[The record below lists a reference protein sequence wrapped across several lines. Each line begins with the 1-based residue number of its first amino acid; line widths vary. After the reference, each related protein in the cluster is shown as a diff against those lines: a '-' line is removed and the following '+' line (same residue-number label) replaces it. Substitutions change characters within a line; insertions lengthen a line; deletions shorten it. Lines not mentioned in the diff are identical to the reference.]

1 MGGRQLQDKE
11 ARAEETMPK
20 GSLRDLY
27 YVLFRHKWRIVLF
40 FAIVMVATLV
50 GVIFATDIY
59 SSQARLLVRL
69 GRENVTLDPTAT
81 TGKIIPVRPSRES
94 EMNTELEILTSQQI
108 AEMVVDSIGA
118 EALLYKEHPVA
129 GSSGATMAKIKR
141 PLDILAKRIRQLK
154 ARSGKTG
161 SSDKRD
167 DAIRMVMNNLQVGTQ
182 KTGNTIGLAYASQ
195 NPQLAQEVLNKL
207 IDSYLERH
215 IAIHQTPGSH
225 QFFTQQSNHL
235 RDKVTQLEDEL
246 RKLRNETGI
255 TSLDEQQRVILDR
268 ISVLEKDKND
278 AEIALAASTATVGAL
293 QKTLADMPDTVVTEV
308 TEGFP
313 NVAADGMRQR
323 LYELQLQEQDL
334 ASKFEPESRQ
344 VRDIRLQVAAAEALL
359 SKEKPERTQISKGL
373 NTTYVS
379 LQAALLGEQASM
391 SSLQAQAETL
401 KTMLASARA
410 ELSTLNDVEV
420 KVKALAREIEIQDAN
435 YRKYSENLEQARID
449 DALET
454 GKISNISILQAATLP
469 VRPASSRRMLTLL
482 LGLAVGIFGG
492 IGLAFISEYA
502 DHSIKTPKQ
511 AEDTLGL
518 STLTCIPYVP
528 TFSMSRQAKVKGYHE
543 ALDVL
548 EEQLLLGVRGT
559 RKLRVLAITGS
570 HRHEGVSAVA
580 ANLATTLARLGQG
593 DVLLVDA
600 NLGHPS
606 VHETFKTKLSPG
618 LADTLTNGSNN
629 GDAVTPSQ
637 VHNLHILSAGTT
649 KRSFSEIF
657 GSDDLRKLLNS
668 MKKNYRFVVLD
679 LPAVNEASWAIRL
692 ACLCDGVC
700 LVVEAERSRWEVV
713 DRVREQLVRSNAN
726 LLGVVLNKRK
736 LHIPQWL
743 YRTL

>member
-1 MGGRQLQDKE
+1 
-11 ARAEETMPK
+11 
-20 GSLRDLY
+20 
-27 YVLFRHKWRIVLF
+27 
-40 FAIVMVATLV
+40 MVVTLV

-59 SSQARLLVRL
+59 CSQAKLLVRL

-81 TGKIIPVRPSRES
+81 TGTIIPVRPSRES
-94 EMNTELEILTSQQI
+94 EMNTELEILTSQQL
-108 AEMVVDSIGA
+108 AEMVVDSNGA
-118 EALLYKEHPVA
+118 ETLLYKEHPVA
-129 GSSGATMAKIKR
+129 GSSGAIVAKIKR
-141 PLDILAKRIRQLK
+141 PLDRLARRVRQLK
-154 ARSGKTG
+154 ARSGKKDP
-161 SSDKRD
+161 SDKRD
-167 DAIRMVMNNLQVGTQ
+167 AAIRMVMDNLQVETQ
-182 KTGNTIGLAYASQ
+182 KTGNTISLAYRSQ
-195 NPQLAQEVLNKL
+195 NPEQAQHVLNTL
-207 IDSYLERH
+207 IDSYLVRH

-225 QFFTQQSNHL
+225 TFFRQQSNRL
-235 RDKVTQLEDEL
+235 RDRLTQLESEL
-246 RKLRNETGI
+246 RNLRNVKNERGI
-255 TSLDEQQRVILDR
+255 TSLDQQQRVILDR
-268 ISVLEKDKND
+268 ISVLEKDNNRTK
-278 AEIALAASTATVGAL
+278 IALAASTATVEAL
-293 QKTLADMPDTVVTEV
+293 QKTLGEMPDTVVTAV

-344 VRDIRLQVAAAEALL
+344 VRDIRQQVAAAEALL

-379 LQAALLGEQASM
+379 LQAALLSEQASM

-401 KTMLASARA
+401 KAMLVSAQE
-410 ELSTLNDVEV
+410 ELSELNDVEV
-420 KVKALAREIEIQDAN
+420 KVKAKTREIEMEEAS

-449 DALET
+449 DQL
-454 GKISNISILQAATLP
+454 GKDKISNISILQAATLP
-469 VRPASSRRMLTLL
+469 VRPVSSRRMLTLM
-482 LGLAVGIFGG
+482 LGFAVGIFGG

-528 TFSMSRQAKVKGYHE
+528 TFSMSRQARVKGYHE

-548 EEQLLLGVRGT
+548 EEQLLLGARGT

-600 NLGHPS
+600 NLSHPS
-606 VHETFKTKLSPG
+606 VHETFKTRLSPG

-657 GSDDLRKLLNS
+657 GSDELRKLLNS

>member
-1 MGGRQLQDKE
+1 MSDKE
-11 ARAEETMPK
+11 TKLEETMPQ

-27 YVLFRHKWRIVLF
+27 YILFRYKWRIMVF
-40 FAIVMVATLV
+40 FLVVIVVTAV
-50 GVIFATDIY
+50 GVVFATDIY
-59 SSQARLLVRL
+59 NSQAKLLVRL

-81 TGKIIPVRPSRES
+81 TGTIIPVRPSRES
-94 EMNTELEILTSQQI
+94 EMNTELEILNSQQI

-118 EALLYKEHPVA
+118 EALIYREHPVA
-129 GSSGATMAKIKR
+129 GSNDAMMAKIKR

-154 ARSGKTG
+154 ARSDNTG

-167 DAIRMVMNNLQVGTQ
+167 AAVRMVMDNLQVETQ
-182 KTGNTIGLAYASQ
+182 KISNTIYLAYRSQ
-195 NPQLAQEVLNKL
+195 NPELAQEVLTKV
-207 IDSYLERH
+207 IDSYLEKH
-215 IAIHQTPGSH
+215 IDLHQTPGSH

-235 RDKVTQLEDEL
+235 RDKVAQLENDL
-246 RKLRNETGI
+246 RNLRNETGI
-255 TSLDEQQRVILDR
+255 TSLDQQQRVILDR
-268 ISVLEKDKND
+268 ISVLERDKTS
-278 AEIALAASTATVGAL
+278 AEIALAASTATVETL
-293 QKTLADMPDTVVTEV
+293 QKALADMPDTVVTEV

-344 VRDIRLQVAAAEALL
+344 VRDIRQQVAAAEALL
-359 SKEKPERTQISKGL
+359 SKEKQERTQISTSL

-379 LQAALLGEQASM
+379 LQSALLSEHASM
-391 SSLQAQAETL
+391 SSLRAQAEML
-401 KTMLASARA
+401 KTKLAGAQA
-410 ELSTLNDVEV
+410 ELSTLNNVEV
-420 KVKALAREIEIQDAN
+420 KVKALAREIEMQEAN

-449 DALET
+449 DALEI
-454 GKISNISILQAATLP
+454 GKISNIGILQAATLP
-469 VRPASSRRMLTLL
+469 VRPVSSRRMLTLL
-482 LGLAVGIFGG
+482 LGIAVGIFGG

-511 AEDTLGL
+511 AEDRLGL
-518 STLTCIPYVP
+518 STLASIPYVP
-528 TFSMSRQAKVKGYHE
+528 TFSISRQARVKGYHE

-548 EEQLLLGVRGT
+548 EEQLLLGTQGA

-606 VHETFKTKLSPG
+606 VHETFKTRLSPG
-618 LADTLTNGSNN
+618 LAETLTNGSSN
-629 GDAVTPSQ
+629 GNAVVPSQ

-649 KRSFSEIF
+649 KRNLSEILN
-657 GSDDLRKLLNS
+657 SDELRKLLNS

-679 LPAVNEASWAIRL
+679 LPAISEASWAIRL
-692 ACLCDGVC
+692 ASLCDGVC

-713 DRVREQLVRSNAN
+713 DRVREQLVKSNAN

-736 LHIPQWL
+736 MHIPEWL